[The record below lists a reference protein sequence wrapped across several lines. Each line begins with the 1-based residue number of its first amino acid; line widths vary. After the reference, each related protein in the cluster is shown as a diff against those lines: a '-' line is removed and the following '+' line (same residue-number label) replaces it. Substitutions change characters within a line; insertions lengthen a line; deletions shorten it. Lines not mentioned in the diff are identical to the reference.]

1 MINPGTFH
9 HLIELLKNIGFR
21 EKESVVYITIL
32 KMGPSFITNIA
43 KIIKLP
49 RSSTYNIIVG
59 LLKRGALRQLKEE
72 HRQNQIYQLRY
83 EAIHPSTFLKFLH
96 NRRTKINQQ
105 IQNLKE
111 ALIKLENTK

>member
-1 MINPGTFH
+1 MINAGIFH
-9 HLIELLKNIGFR
+9 HLVELLKNIGFR
-21 EKESVVYITIL
+21 EKESLIYIAIL

-43 KIIKLP
+43 KAVKLP
-49 RSSTYNIIVG
+49 RSSTYNVIIG

-72 HRQNQIYQLRY
+72 HHPNQIYHLKY
-83 EAIHPSTFLKFLH
+83 EAIHPSIFLNFL
-96 NRRTKINQQ
+96 NYRRDRINQQ